1 MAYLGKTLET
11 ASGFTIDV
19 VRQYL
24 IECSDCG
31 PIDTHSDGYSVPE
44 TRADAL
50 KAQQEHHAVHESREG
65 RTWRNDG

>member
-11 ASGFTIDV
+11 ANGFTIDV

-24 IECSDCG
+24 VECSDCG
-31 PIDTHSDGYSVPE
+31 PIYTHNDGYTVPE

-50 KAQQEHHAVHESREG
+50 QLQREHHTSHAKWEKAS
-65 RTWRNDG
+65 